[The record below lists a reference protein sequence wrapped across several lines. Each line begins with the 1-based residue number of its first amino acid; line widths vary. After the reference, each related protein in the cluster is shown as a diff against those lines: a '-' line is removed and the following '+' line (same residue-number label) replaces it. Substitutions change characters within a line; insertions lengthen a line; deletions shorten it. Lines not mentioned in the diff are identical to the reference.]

1 MCFRVTKPSGR
12 GGTPGPPND
21 IPRATSRPSD
31 MVRPPEA
38 RPEPDGVAAA
48 RDHRVPSLARR
59 CRTARRPASRPTGPP
74 PPGSGARHPS
84 GTDCLVW
91 RATRGGGGG
100 GAQTRPAPNP
110 QQALG
115 LPGRSQP
122 RPRVPC
128 GPGRPEKRRARP
140 WCARAS
146 AAPPVRMSGA
156 PGCASAPHV
165 VFAGVC
171 GPDPGHWRGAN
182 HR

>member
-1 MCFRVTKPSGR
+1 MCFRVTKTSGR
-12 GGTPGPPND
+12 GAPPD
-21 IPRATSRPSD
+21 PRTTFRAPQAGRPTWSVLRKR
-31 MVRPPEA
+31 VR
-38 RPEPDGVAAA
+38 
-48 RDHRVPSLARR
+48 S
-59 CRTARRPASRPTGPP
+59 RTAWLPPATTASRPLRGDAEQ
-74 PPGSGARHPS
+74 PGGQPVGQRVRRRLEAALDTLPGRIA
-84 GTDCLVW
+84 CLG
-91 RATRGGGGG
+91 ATRGGGGG